1 MSVPLILACVWF
13 VTANV
18 MAMLPSRDDHWAR
31 AYVLIIV
38 GVPLL
43 GWLTVENG
51 PVMGLLALAAG
62 ASILRWP
69 VIVLARRLRALAGRP
84 DKAMRP

>member
-31 AYVLIIV
+31 AYALIIL